1 LNSLAKIFYAR
12 EYNVRLKNFPFA
24 NIQFVLFCYLCPRK
38 VRNNILRTYNIMP
51 TNKNA
56 IVRYKILDDVL
67 SDRHHYYDINDIT
80 DIVNDHLIDY
90 GYADVTRRCIE
101 KDLNF
106 LESAPFYA
114 DLTRERI
121 GGKSRIRY
129 TKSDFS
135 IFSKE
140 LTDDEESLLAEVL
153 NTLGQFD
160 GLIGFDQLEGLR
172 LGLGLKERQ
181 KIISFSGNAYLKNSN
196 MLSSLFSFI
205 SNKQV
210 INVTYHT
217 FADPTQKT
225 IAVYPYLLK
234 QYNDRWYLICADIR
248 DNFVLNFALDRIDNC
263 EALPEKSYKEYDGD
277 IFERFEDIIG
287 VTLPKDAE
295 CTPIIIWVSN
305 KQLPYILTKPIH
317 GSQRIPGEDVQR
329 QLHAGRPD
337 LEGGTFVELNCV
349 INTELKQN
357 LFSFIDS
364 VVVVSPL
371 SLAAEMKEKI
381 TNLAK
386 KYG

>member
-1 LNSLAKIFYAR
+1 MFAQR
-12 EYNVRLKNFPFA
+12 NFF
-24 NIQFVLFCYLCPRK
+24 
-38 VRNNILRTYNIMP
+38 LRTYRSFYFAIFAPERCGTTSFAHYYIMP

-114 DLTRERI
+114 DIVRERT
-121 GGKSRIRY
+121 GGKNRIHY
-129 TKSDFS
+129 AKSDFS

-140 LTDDEESLLAEVL
+140 LTNDEEALLAEVL
-153 NTLGQFD
+153 STLGQFD
-160 GLIGFDQLEGLR
+160 GLVGFDQLEGLR
-172 LGLGLKERQ
+172 LGLGLKDRQ

-196 MLSSLFSFI
+196 LLSSLFSFI

-210 INVTYHT
+210 VNVTYHT
-217 FADPTQKT
+217 FTDRTQKT

-234 QYNDRWYLICADIR
+234 QYNDRWFLICADIR
-248 DNFVLNFALDRIDNC
+248 DDFVLNFALDRIDAC
-263 EALPEKSYKEYDGD
+263 EPLPEKSYKEYDGD

-295 CTPIIIWVSN
+295 CTPIIIWVSDR
-305 KQLPYILTKPIH
+305 QLPYILTKPIH
-317 GSQRIPGEDVQR
+317 GSQRVPTDAIQ
-329 QLHAGRPD
+329 QKLHAERPD
-337 LEGGTFVELNCV
+337 LEGGTFVELDCV

-357 LFSFIDS
+357 LFSFMDS
-364 VVVVSPL
+364 VVVVSPT
-371 SLAAEMKEKI
+371 SLAAEMKERI

>member
-1 LNSLAKIFYAR
+1 
-12 EYNVRLKNFPFA
+12 
-24 NIQFVLFCYLCPRK
+24 
-38 VRNNILRTYNIMP
+38 
-51 TNKNA
+51 
-56 IVRYKILDDVL
+56 
-67 SDRHHYYDINDIT
+67 
-80 DIVNDHLIDY
+80 
-90 GYADVTRRCIE
+90 
-101 KDLNF
+101 
-106 LESAPFYA
+106 
-114 DLTRERI
+114 
-121 GGKSRIRY
+121 
-129 TKSDFS
+129 
-135 IFSKE
+135 
-140 LTDDEESLLAEVL
+140 
-153 NTLGQFD
+153 
-160 GLIGFDQLEGLR
+160 
-172 LGLGLKERQ
+172 
-181 KIISFSGNAYLKNSN
+181 